1 MQSDGLDSLC
11 ALLRNAPETRT
22 ARPWLGA
29 PARFRGAARGAV
41 RGAQCAGWFRPPCR
55 RSDCSS
61 STEGWGPLC
70 KFLGKEV
77 PDEPFLFVNETE
89 DLNKAR
95 RVMVIVSHAWLPGH
109 EGHGVPV
116 AVGR

>member
-1 MQSDGLDSLC
+1 MIGRTSQIQRRGSRRS
-11 ALLRNAPETRT
+11 TRRT
-22 ARPWLGA
+22 IR
-29 PARFRGAARGAV
+29 RS
-41 RGAQCAGWFRPPCR
+41 RPPCR

-77 PDEPFLFVNETE
+77 PDEPFPFVNETE

-95 RVMVIVSHAWLPGH
+95 KVMVFVSYAWLPGALA
-109 EGHGVPV
+109 VTAVV
-116 AVGR
+116 ARVCLSRLGR

>member
-1 MQSDGLDSLC
+1 M
-11 ALLRNAPETRT
+11 RR
-22 ARPWLGA
+22 
-29 PARFRGAARGAV
+29 
-41 RGAQCAGWFRPPCR
+41 FRPPCR

>member
-1 MQSDGLDSLC
+1 MRRMVQ
-11 ALLRNAPETRT
+11 ATVPPERLLVFN
-22 ARPWLGA
+22 
-29 PARFRGAARGAV
+29 V
-41 RGAQCAGWFRPPCR
+41 KQGWA
-55 RSDCSS
+55 
-61 STEGWGPLC
+61 PLC
-70 KFLGKEV
+70 EFLGKEV
-77 PDEPFLFVNETE
+77 PDEPFPFVNETE